1 LLFRTVAGAVEVL
14 LVHPGGP
21 FWAKRDNGAWSIP
34 KGEVGADEDPFQA
47 ALREFHEEMGASV
60 HGDFIPLQPR
70 RQAGGKTVHAR
81 AVRSEFNP
89 SQLESNTVAMEWP
102 PRSGQRQ
109 EFPEIDRVAWFP
121 LDTARVKILKGQV
134 RFLDELK
141 RTLKNKET

>member
-1 LLFRTVAGAVEVL
+1 
-14 LVHPGGP
+14 
-21 FWAKRDNGAWSIP
+21 
-34 KGEVGADEDPFQA
+34 
-47 ALREFHEEMGASV
+47 MGASV